1 MASDY
6 KQMMKDVSSQVAVLK
21 KDQPDT
27 ISGFYAMAG
36 GATKNGALDEKTKE
50 LITLAIAVALRCEP
64 CMAFHTAA
72 LVRLGV
78 TKEELEETLGCAIY
92 MGGGP
97 ALMYAAHAMEA
108 FSQISKKD

>member
-6 KQMMKDVSSQVAVLK
+6 KQMMKDVSSQVSVLK

-64 CMAFHTAA
+64 CMAFHTAS

-78 TKEELEETLGCAIY
+78 TKEELEETTRLRHLYGRRPCSDVCGSCHGSI
-92 MGGGP
+92 
-97 ALMYAAHAMEA
+97 
-108 FSQISKKD
+108 